1 MSLLRFTLVIS
12 TIVLSLLTGCSS
24 DNNND
29 TGTNP
34 TPTTS
39 YFMKATA
46 DGSAFTATEATCIAV
61 RNAGLV
67 GISAGQVIVPPR
79 QISITLFSP
88 EAGATYVLGSL
99 GSLNSAVLVVGTTAN
114 DVYTVTPLSSSGGT
128 VTVTKLDATAIEGTF
143 SFTATNPEGEGKQ
156 VTNGSFRC
164 KF

>member
-1 MSLLRFTLVIS
+1 MSLLRFSLVVSTVVFTL
-12 TIVLSLLTGCSS
+12 LAGCSKDS
-24 DNNND
+24 NND
-29 TGTNP
+29 GGTNP

-46 DGSAFTATEATCIAV
+46 DGSAFTASEATCIAV
-61 RNAGLV
+61 RNMGLV
-67 GISAGQVIVPPR
+67 AVSGSQVLGSTR

-88 EAGATYVLGSL
+88 EAGATYDLGSL
-99 GSLNSAVLVVGTTAN
+99 GSFNTATLVLGTTAN
-114 DVYTVTPLSSSGGT
+114 DVYSVTPLSGSSGT

-143 SFTATNPEGEGKQ
+143 SFTAANPEGASKQ